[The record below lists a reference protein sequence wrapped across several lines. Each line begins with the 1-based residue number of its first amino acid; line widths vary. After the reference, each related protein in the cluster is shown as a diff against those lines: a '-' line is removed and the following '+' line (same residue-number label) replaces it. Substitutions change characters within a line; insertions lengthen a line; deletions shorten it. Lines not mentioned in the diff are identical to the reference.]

1 MGTKLVWVDA
11 PSDLPIRFHFPR
23 PSIDIAS
30 LCLLSIC
37 LFPYLRHCETWIAVG
52 CFALHEVRTP
62 RATFS
67 SSMATPT
74 KPPVARRSSHVPGGF
89 DGDDDLSPIKTSFDE
104 ESEESPDLSP
114 APAGRNAN
122 MAPVNAPDEGEESMM
137 AHEHDTFL
145 QEGEMRR
152 KLEDYD
158 STFLQAVSPVAPRK
172 ALEDSA
178 DLPRI
183 FSRDAGALDNESD
196 QPRLDARQEASRARS
211 REGKASPGS
220 PITPP
225 HMYRTPAPERQEEEN
240 DRPSTA
246 INDHYNTSSLETMS
260 SSPTAAAA
268 ARTISRAVSGSSTD
282 YGYDTADDSKGGI
295 TIQEEATPKR
305 NRTESSASHDTA
317 TPTRPARADQIEGDN
332 VPLESPQNTR
342 PQYLSNR
349 MASHQSNYSS
359 YTTTSTEAES
369 DATLGADFALQSGGA
384 VPERTSLLS
393 QRPTDFSRSISLGS
407 MASGISGTSDED
419 RILQPTERNLQTLIE
434 EQTPK
439 VRGGGSD
446 VPQTPWIPGRITGTP
461 TDTVITRRAKDVEV
475 PATLAREYRSRQ
487 QQRSP
492 EKKSGT
498 STSSVARNG
507 KNLTL
512 KEQSG
517 TIDRLVKENFDL
529 KLKITF
535 LDEALNRR
543 SEEGV
548 KAMISENVD
557 LRTAKFKSAKETR
570 ELKRSIRD
578 LERKNKELSDDLH
591 AKSRTNPEGKSSESA
606 DVEMIQDLEDEVL
619 YLRERVATYETE
631 METMRGENAAQDF
644 EKKKMAELV
653 KRFGDGSGMD
663 VSAREE
669 VVSFGRE
676 YCSRPSDADQAMIG
690 IMEGP
695 LGSGD
700 STSGTSRRRDSSTPR
715 RLAPSEERRFVHNDK
730 QSHDQHLPCEPS
742 TPQAFVHCLL

>member
-1 MGTKLVWVDA
+1 MDA
-11 PSDLPIRFHFPR
+11 PSDHPIRPPSTH

-30 LCLLSIC
+30 LCVHTKWSLSYPERCDTLVAVERLALL
-37 LFPYLRHCETWIAVG
+37 LAEL
-52 CFALHEVRTP
+52 L
-62 RATFS
+62 RATLS
-67 SSMATPT
+67 SLMAIPT
-74 KPPVARRSSHVPGGF
+74 KPPVARQSSHVPGGF
-89 DGDDDLSPIKTSFDE
+89 DADDDLSPIKSSFDDE
-104 ESEESPDLSP
+104 GEDLPDLRP
-114 APAGRNAN
+114 VPGGRTAKTAAANAI
-122 MAPVNAPDEGEESMM
+122 DEGEESMM
-137 AHEHDTFL
+137 ARENDTFL

-172 ALEDSA
+172 ASEDS
-178 DLPRI
+178 LGPPRI
-183 FSRDAGALDNESD
+183 FSRDAGASD
-196 QPRLDARQEASRARS
+196 DGSDSPRRDTRQEASQTRS
-211 REGKASPGS
+211 RGGKASPAS
-220 PITPP
+220 PVTPP

-240 DRPSTA
+240 DRPNTA

-268 ARTISRAVSGSSTD
+268 ARTVSRAVSGASTD
-282 YGYDTADDSKGGI
+282 YGYETADDSRGGI
-295 TIQEEATPKR
+295 TLQQEATPKR
-305 NRTESSASHDTA
+305 NRAESSASHDTA
-317 TPTRPARADQIEGDN
+317 TPTKYSKSDQKDGNTIASG
-332 VPLESPQNTR
+332 SPQSTR
-342 PQYLSNR
+342 PQYLNNR

-359 YTTTSTEAES
+359 YTTTSTEDGS

-384 VPERTSLLS
+384 VPERPSLLS
-393 QRPTDFSRSISLGS
+393 HRPTDFSRSISLGS

-419 RILQPTERNLQTLIE
+419 RVLRPTERNLQTLNE

-439 VRGGGSD
+439 ADGGVLD
-446 VPQTPWIPGRITGTP
+446 VPQTPGTPSRNIGTP
-461 TDTVITRRAKDVEV
+461 TDTVIAQRAKDVEV
-475 PATLAREYRSRQ
+475 PATLAKEYRSRQ
-487 QQRSP
+487 QRPSP
-492 EKKSGT
+492 EKRNGAPN
-498 STSSVARNG
+498 SSVARNG

-578 LERKNKELSDDLH
+578 LERRIKELSDELLSK
-591 AKSRTNPEGKSSESA
+591 ARAVPEGKSDEGA
-606 DVEMIQDLEDEVL
+606 DMEVIQDLEDEVT

-631 METMRGENAAQDF
+631 IETMRSENAVQDF

-653 KRFGDGSGMD
+653 KRFGDGRGVD

-669 VVSFGRE
+669 VVSIYAEDPRGSLNPNSTFAGTVEGSFG
-676 YCSRPSDADQAMIG
+676 SRN
-690 IMEGP
+690 
-695 LGSGD
+695 
-700 STSGTSRRRDSSTPR
+700 GTTRASRRG
-715 RLAPSEERRFVHNDK
+715 
-730 QSHDQHLPCEPS
+730 QS
-742 TPQAFVHCLL
+742 